1 MVMVLK
7 TVSRVVRVSTTNR
20 FQLVNITRE
29 VEAFVKESGVC
40 NGLLVVSVPH
50 ATASVIVNENEPGL
64 LQDIIEKVES
74 ITEPGSSK
82 WLHNSIDDNAHA
94 HIGSALFG
102 HERVFPISD
111 CRILKGIWQDI
122 FLLEMD
128 GPRSERKIVLAVLGE

>member
-1 MVMVLK
+1 LK
-7 TVSRVVRVSTTNR
+7 TVNRVIRVSTKER

-29 VEAFVKESGVC
+29 VESFVKESGIC
-40 NGLLVVSVPH
+40 QGILIVSVPH
-50 ATASVIVNENEPGL
+50 ATASIIVNENEPGL
-64 LQDIIEKVES
+64 LSDIIEKVKE

-102 HERVFPISD
+102 HERVFPIID

-128 GPRSERKIVLAVLGE
+128 GPRGERKIVLTVLGE